1 MKDILTPKLRCYSG
15 PMTTLTL
22 ELPDDIAQAL
32 SAHGDLSRRALEALV
47 VDGYRQKT
55 LTQAQVGRVLGLAN
69 FRQQWRA
76 SVSPAG
82 ISNAEETQSSCKI
95 AN

>member
-1 MKDILTPKLRCYSG
+1 
-15 PMTTLTL
+15 MTTLTL

-55 LTQAQVGRVLGLAN
+55 LTQAQVGRVLGLARIATEK
-69 FRQQWRA
+69 FLAQYVDLYDY
-76 SVSPAG
+76 SMTELE
-82 ISNAEETQSSCKI
+82 AE
-95 AN
+95 ANLLHRLTG